1 MHTTMY
7 PFYYTS
13 TIYNKKNIIINYFFI
28 LIILF
33 LSINDVSKVN
43 SLEILNLDGEN
54 VAADMMKTETYNHNK
69 LLRVLDYQQRI
80 NSKVPVTTD
89 TETQEEKNEH
99 DGVGKSTAEGYEAHV
114 DFFSAMFFTR
124 SPLAGDTMYGVHLFF
139 ITLPGAVLAIGATF
153 WVIRWIV

>member
-89 TETQEEKNEH
+89 TETQEEKTNMMALVNQLQKVMKH
-99 DGVGKSTAEGYEAHV
+99 MLI
-114 DFFSAMFFTR
+114 FSLQCF
-124 SPLAGDTMYGVHLFF
+124 LQDHHWLE
-139 ITLPGAVLAIGATF
+139 
-153 WVIRWIV
+153 IRCMECTCFS

>member
-1 MHTTMY
+1 M
-7 PFYYTS
+7 
-13 TIYNKKNIIINYFFI
+13 
-28 LIILF
+28 
-33 LSINDVSKVN
+33 SINDVSKVN

-99 DGVGKSTAEGYEAHV
+99 DGVGKSTAEGYEN
-114 DFFSAMFFTR
+114 
-124 SPLAGDTMYGVHLFF
+124 
-139 ITLPGAVLAIGATF
+139 I
-153 WVIRWIV
+153 